1 MKYILRVAASLAA
14 GCALAVAALAL
25 RIAPGRVVK
34 WAATRGDAGER
45 ASVPAPVSSK
55 AVPALAHAVALVGTR
70 VHATCLQ
77 QGVALLM
84 LFTVARLPG
93 RLVIGVAP
101 GDSVLRAHAWVES
114 AGRAILGAREAA
126 GYHRFPVA
134 ASACRP

>member
-1 MKYILRVAASLAA
+1 MKTILRVVATLAA
-14 GCALAVAALAL
+14 GCAVAVAALAL

-34 WAATRGDAGER
+34 WATTRGDAGDLV
-45 ASVPAPVSSK
+45 SVPAPASSK
-55 AVPALAHAVALVGTR
+55 AARALAHAVALAGAR

-77 QGVALLM
+77 RAVALVM

-114 AGRAILGAREAA
+114 AGRAILGAQEAA
-126 GYHRFPVA
+126 GYHRLPVA